1 MTTTDITSESA
12 DQHHPFKAEKSKRII
27 MFGDLRD
34 STEILQ
40 NFEQGMYNLN
50 GPDGESFTYEQFILE
65 VHKSTYEYLYLGHSQ
80 THTEIYGD
88 GVMAIFPEDNTR
100 LIMEN
105 IYRLT
110 DRMRTY
116 NEPASAGITR
126 PNIDVGFGI
135 TVGVISLVYYSLD
148 ERIHPVG
155 IGVHEAARIEG
166 MSKFYDA
173 RILISESF
181 FKEAEPYIREDARFS
196 YRFID
201 RVRLKNFREPV
212 TIYELLV
219 DNDPRFNKKIASIPV
234 YAAAYEAYCN
244 ADWLTAKG
252 LFMQAHH
259 DSGLGAGLVM
269 ANRCKLL
276 LQSPP
281 ISDWN
286 GVWSLQDK

>member
-1 MTTTDITSESA
+1 MTTTDIASEA
-12 DQHHPFKAEKSKRII
+12 TDQHHLLNTEKSKRII

-40 NFEQGMYNLN
+40 NFEQGMYNLV
-50 GPDGESFTYEQFILE
+50 GPDGEPFTYEQFILE
-65 VHKSTYEYLYLGHSQ
+65 VHKSTYEYLYLGHCQ

-110 DRMRTY
+110 DRMRAY
-116 NEPASAGITR
+116 NEPVGADITR

-148 ERIHPVG
+148 KRIHPVG
-155 IGVHEAARIEG
+155 IGVHEAARIESV
-166 MSKFYDA
+166 SKFYDA

-181 FKEAEPYIREDARFS
+181 FKEAEPYINEDPRFS
-196 YRFID
+196 HRFID
-201 RVRLKNFREPV
+201 RVRLKGFREPV

-219 DNDPRFNKKIASIPV
+219 DNDPRFHKKIASIPV
-234 YAAAYEAYCN
+234 YAAAYEAYCH
-244 ADWLTAKG
+244 ADWKSAKE
-252 LFMQAHH
+252 LFLQSHH
-259 DSGLGAGLVM
+259 DFGLGTGLVM
-269 ANRCKLL
+269 AKRCKLL
-276 LQSPP
+276 SQSSPNP
-281 ISDWN
+281 DWH
-286 GVWSLQDK
+286 GIWSLKDK